1 MFPTSSEFV
10 NRIVGA
16 SFGPSKN
23 SGNPMI
29 TVNTEVVTPAEVE
42 IDGKQVTVAGV
53 KCVNYYVTT
62 VLGTDGVV
70 DEDKTASKRLQLYN
84 PENPGDSL
92 LGKLEYPVESIN
104 WDNFDT
110 KPLLGKLILTMM
122 EPEVEERRANA
133 TSAELAKDKKAK
145 GKIMKNPKTGQ
156 TLINYWPKVREI
168 FGLAP
173 DQGNVSV
180 AY

>member
-1 MFPTSSEFV
+1 MFPTSSGFT

-53 KCVNYYVTT
+53 KCTNYYTTT
-62 VLGTDGVV
+62 VFGTDGVV
-70 DEDKTASKRLQLYN
+70 DEDKTASQRLRLYN
-84 PENPGDSL
+84 PENPNDSL
-92 LGKLEYPVESIN
+92 LPKLGYPVESIN

-122 EPEVEERRANA
+122 EPEVEERRGNP
-133 TSAELAKDKKAK
+133 TSADLAKDKKAK
-145 GKIMKNPKTGQ
+145 GKVLKNPLTGQ
-156 TLINYWPKVREI
+156 SLINYWPKVREI

-173 DQGNVSV
+173 QQDGVSV